1 MTRLQILN
9 WKYLLVRTHNHQNL
23 LRVCLFINAKTSY
36 KLLIASVTI
45 KKFAIL
51 SVAVDGQV
59 INWIESKA
67 LFGDYE
73 VHRGYLNEQLYSYWN
88 R

>member
-1 MTRLQILN
+1 MR
-9 WKYLLVRTHNHQNL
+9 K
-23 LRVCLFINAKTSY
+23 RVTIINR
-36 KLLIASVTI
+36 SVITI

-73 VHRGYLNEQLYSYWN
+73 VHRGYLNEQL
-88 R
+88 